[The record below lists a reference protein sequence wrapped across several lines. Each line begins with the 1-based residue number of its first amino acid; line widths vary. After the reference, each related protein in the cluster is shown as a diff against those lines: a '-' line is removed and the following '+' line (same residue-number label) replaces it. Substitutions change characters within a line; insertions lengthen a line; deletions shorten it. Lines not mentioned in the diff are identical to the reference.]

1 MACLPYAALASASL
15 PHLELDIELDP
26 ATRKLVAT
34 TTLNIEGDAQTF
46 SLAPGLRLTEV
57 QVDGRPH
64 PLPRTVDGQ
73 IRIDLGSNTRHQLR
87 LRYQGELAPLPDL
100 DHRGV
105 LARLPPMADIQG
117 SYLPAGSGWYPDPG
131 EPFSYRLRLQLP
143 GGQKGLVPGTLVRES
158 DGEVYRA
165 EFDFPN
171 PIEGIDL
178 MAGPYQVAE
187 RLVERSG
194 TSPLRVRTYFYPD
207 MGDLAE
213 AYLADSSRY
222 LERYSK
228 AIGAYPFDAFSVVA
242 SPLPTGFGMPS
253 LTYLGRDVLRLP
265 FIRATSLGHE
275 VLHNWWGNGVWP
287 DWESGNWSEGL
298 TTFMADYAY
307 QEDQSAE
314 AAKIA
319 RLGWLRD
326 LAAVPEAEDTPL
338 AAFTSRH
345 HGLSSIVGY
354 NKSAMLFLM
363 LRDAIGEAAFEQGL
377 RLFWQR
383 HRFQRA
389 GWADLQRA
397 FADASGR
404 DLGEFFSQWVDR
416 AGAPRLR
423 LAEASWSDGSLR
435 LTIEQRGHPYA
446 LKLPLRLV
454 YSNKQEIRWVELDG
468 PRQQIV
474 LPAPDRVTA
483 VDLDPEYRL
492 WRRVDPTSFPPIL
505 REVFVAPRAGLLLA
519 DADAELQAA
528 ASALA
533 ERLLDSRPESLDAQ
547 AAKALPGESPL
558 LLIGRSASVDA
569 LLARLGLPP
578 RPVEV
583 AGKGSAQV
591 WTARAPDG
599 RPYAVVSARDPAA
612 LQALQRGLPH
622 YGKQSWLVFE
632 GARAQ
637 DKGIWPAQVERRL
650 VTGTQTSPP

>member
-1 MACLPYAALASASL
+1 MKYLRKSAPICGSLFLLGGLLIALPLQAVAAAAP
-15 PHLELDIELDP
+15 PHLEIDIELDP

-34 TTLNIEGDAQTF
+34 ATMDVEGKAQAF
-46 SLAPGLRLTEV
+46 SLAPGLSVTQVL
-57 QVDGRPH
+57 VDGRPQA
-64 PLPRTVDGQ
+64 LPQSTDGR
-73 IRIDLGSNTRHQLR
+73 IHIDLGSNARHQLR
-87 LRYQGELAPLPDL
+87 LNYQGQLAPLPDL

-105 LARLPPMADIQG
+105 LGRLPPMADTQG

-143 GGQKGLVPGTLVRES
+143 AGQKGLVPGTLLRES
-158 DGEVYRA
+158 DGEFYLA

-194 TSPLRVRTYFYPD
+194 GSPLRVRTYFYPD
-207 MGDLAE
+207 MADLA
-213 AYLADSSRY
+213 AGYLADSARY
-222 LERYSK
+222 LERYSS

-307 QEDQSAE
+307 QEDKSAE
-314 AAKIA
+314 AAQIA

-363 LRDAIGEAAFEQGL
+363 LRDAIGEAAFDQGL

-389 GWADLQRA
+389 GWTDLQRA

-404 DLGEFFSQWVDR
+404 ELGEFFSQWVDR

-423 LAEASWSDGSLR
+423 ITEAGWSDGTLR
-435 LTIEQRGHPYA
+435 LTIEQRGKPYA

-454 YSNKQEIRWVELDG
+454 YPDRQEMRWVEVDG
-468 PRQQIV
+468 PRQQIM
-474 LPAPDRVTA
+474 LPAAEPVSA
-483 VDLDPEYRL
+483 IDLDPEYRL
-492 WRRVDPTSFPPIL
+492 WRRVEPASFPPIL
-505 REVFVAPRAGLLLA
+505 REVFVAPRTGLLLA
-519 DADAELQAA
+519 DADAGFQAA
-528 ASALA
+528 AGALA

-547 AAKALPGESPL
+547 AAKSLPGETPL

-578 RPVEV
+578 RPAEV
-583 AGKGSAQV
+583 AGRGSAQV
-591 WTARAPDG
+591 
-599 RPYAVVSARDPAA
+599 
-612 LQALQRGLPH
+612 
-622 YGKQSWLVFE
+622 
-632 GARAQ
+632 
-637 DKGIWPAQVERRL
+637 
-650 VTGTQTSPP
+650 